1 MSYAIEFYSEAV
13 RKEIDGL
20 PVGFRVHFAIFA
32 DRMIEHG
39 ANLG

>member
-20 PVGFRVHFAIFA
+20 PVGFRVRFAIFA